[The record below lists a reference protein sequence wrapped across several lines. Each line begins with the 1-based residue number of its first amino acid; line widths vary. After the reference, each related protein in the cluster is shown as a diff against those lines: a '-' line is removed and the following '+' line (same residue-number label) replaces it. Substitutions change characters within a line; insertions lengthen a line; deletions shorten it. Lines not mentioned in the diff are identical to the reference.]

1 MRRARHIPLLLIFA
15 AAACSPD
22 DGPTATVA
30 RQPTLASLDV
40 AASCTDCVFDETFT
54 RGNGPPQ
61 LFTRSFWATAGT
73 IYTVTIDDL
82 GSQGADGSV
91 VLNGQTLMAPRAVTG
106 EVGPR
111 RVTVSMTLPNAN
123 ALEVRLL
130 GKKNSQLKVTV
141 RPKYPC
147 YPDLP
152 APQLAFESGTIEGQ
166 FNHYELDVTNWA
178 SFPNELFVRAP
189 DLLPVCGDNANS
201 ARAWVEI
208 KRTSDDSFVYG
219 FCTLGAASGLNE
231 IWFAVGP
238 ATPGPFPSQVYIE
251 IRDRACGRTYK
262 SNSIDIPAL
271 IL

>member
-1 MRRARHIPLLLIFA
+1 MRRARHISLLLIFA

-91 VLNGQTLMAPRAVTG
+91 VLNGQTLMASRAVTG

-111 RVTVSMTLPNAN
+111 RVTATVTLNTTN
-123 ALEVRLL
+123 SLEVRLL

-141 RPKYPC
+141 KQKYQC

-152 APQLAFESGTIEGQ
+152 APQLAYESGTIEGQ
-166 FNHYELDVTNWA
+166 FNHYELDVPNA
-178 SFPNELFVRAP
+178 SSFPDALFAFTSDFP
-189 DLLPVCGDNANS
+189 PCGANPNPS
-201 ARAWVEI
+201 RAWVEI
-208 KRTSDDSFVYG
+208 RRTSDDGFLYG
-219 FCTLGAASGLNE
+219 FCTIGQAANLNG

-238 ATPGPFPSQVYIE
+238 TTNPFPNSVYIV
-251 IRDRACGRTYK
+251 IRDRACGLTYK
-262 SNSIDIPAL
+262 SNTVNIPAL